1 MPARRRHRGRLSPWC
16 ARARFLVGPGTP
28 RAPPLVP
35 RPARRPGARLLE
47 FPDRGPTP
55 AARREEG
62 AMEVLYPR
70 CAGLDVHKATVV
82 AAVRLVAG
90 GRVVREVRTFATT
103 TASLLELAEWL
114 AESGCTHVVMEATG
128 VYWRPVWHIL
138 AEGGFALVLANPAQV
153 KNVPGRK
160 TDVNDA
166 AWLAELLAHGL
177 VRASFVPDGPTAE
190 LRSLLRTRKQLVR
203 ERASHTLRLQKTLE
217 DANVRLD
224 GVVAD
229 LLGKSGRAMLEALV
243 AGQTDPGRLAA
254 LAHPQLAATPERLRE
269 ALRGR
274 VTAHHRFLLRL
285 HLDQVDALDAAVA
298 RVDREVE
305 GHLAP
310 FRAAVDLLASIP
322 GVGALAAAAA
332 RVARGGGAP
341 PPPLR
346 AGAALL
352 ASTPGAGPR
361 AARVRGPEPGLDM
374 GRSPPA
380 GPLVSGAGLC
390 PRNDESAG
398 KRRSAR
404 LRKGA

>member
-16 ARARFLVGPGTP
+16 ARARHIVGPGTP

-35 RPARRPGARLLE
+35 LPARRPGARLPE

-62 AMEVLYPR
+62 AMEVVYTR
-70 CAGLDVHKATVV
+70 CGRLAVHKATVV
-82 AAVRLVAG
+82 AAVRLATT
-90 GRVVREVRTFATT
+90 GRVAREVRTFATT

-114 AESGCTHVVMEATG
+114 AEDGCTRAAMEATG

-138 AEGGFALVLANPAQV
+138 AEHGFALVLANAAQV

-160 TDVNDA
+160 TDVGDA
-166 AWLAELLAHGL
+166 TWLAELLAHGL

-203 ERASHTLRLQKTLE
+203 ERAGHVLRLQKTLE
-217 DANVRLD
+217 DANVKLD

-243 AGQTDPGRLAA
+243 AGETDPGRLAA
-254 LAHPQLAATPERLRE
+254 LAHPRLSATPERLRE

-285 HLDQVDALDAAVA
+285 HLDQVDALDAAIA
-298 RVDREVE
+298 RVDREVKE
-305 GHLAP
+305 RLAP
-310 FRAAVDLLASIP
+310 FRAAADLLTSI
-322 GVGALAAAAA
+322 
-332 RVARGGGAP
+332 
-341 PPPLR
+341 
-346 AGAALL
+346 
-352 ASTPGAGPR
+352 
-361 AARVRGPEPGLDM
+361 
-374 GRSPPA
+374 
-380 GPLVSGAGLC
+380 
-390 PRNDESAG
+390 
-398 KRRSAR
+398 
-404 LRKGA
+404 